1 MKTASKKKASR
12 KTFIMNVPTVPS
24 TKKNKTAADKDQEKE
39 LPTTVVTIDKCSEQS
54 QTSSI
59 GIGEFGMITSKK
71 GMTKTFAMAV
81 REHLFRMV
89 KFLGGTNESLD
100 YSTEPTSICALMKRH
115 CNILDADA
123 RSWWEQ
129 QRNMLKGIHTD
140 YRNNKIKMIKQIF
153 TGKYIHETTQKRNH
167 ETTLTSNFASLVQ
180 GR

>member
-1 MKTASKKKASR
+1 MRILTQKRGTRITHRTMKRVTKTDTSR
-12 KTFIMNVPTVPS
+12 KEFIMNVPKVPS
-24 TKKNKTAADKDQEKE
+24 MKKNNTAADKDQEKE
-39 LPTTVVTIDKCSEQS
+39 LPTTVVTIDKSSEQS

-100 YSTEPTSICALMKRH
+100 YSTEPKSICGLMKLH
-115 CNILDADA
+115 CNIADADA

-129 QRNMLKGIHTD
+129 QRSMIKGIHTD

-153 TGKYIHETTQKRNH
+153 TGKYIH
-167 ETTLTSNFASLVQ
+167 

>member
-1 MKTASKKKASR
+1 MKPSTKRNASGKQFDMTLPKV
-12 KTFIMNVPTVPS
+12 TS

-39 LPTTVVTIDKCSEQS
+39 IPTAVVTIDKSSEQS

-100 YSTEPTSICALMKRH
+100 YSTEPKSICGLMKLH
-115 CNILDADA
+115 CNIADADA

-129 QRNMLKGIHTD
+129 QRSMLKGIHTD

-153 TGKYIHETTQKRNH
+153 TGKYIHETKQETNH